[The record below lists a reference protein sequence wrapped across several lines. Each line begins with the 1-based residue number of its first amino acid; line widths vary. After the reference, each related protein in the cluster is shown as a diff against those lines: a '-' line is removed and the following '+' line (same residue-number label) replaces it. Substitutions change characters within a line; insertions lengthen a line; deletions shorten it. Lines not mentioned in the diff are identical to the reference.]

1 MRNIQ
6 SIELHKQNQTLYY
19 FTQKTDIKNVLGKV
33 SARLT
38 EYKIS
43 VDEDMQIIMYKLY
56 KTAEGFWYDPVDEHD
71 KVSSKAKLQIKAA
84 IDEKESAS
92 K

>member
-1 MRNIQ
+1 M
-6 SIELHKQNQTLYY
+6 K
-19 FTQKTDIKNVLGKV
+19 
-33 SARLT
+33 
-38 EYKIS
+38 
-43 VDEDMQIIMYKLY
+43 IIMYKLY

-71 KVSSKAKLQIKAA
+71 KASNKAKLQIKAA